1 MNHIIDVS
9 GSMFSGDCLSQAC
22 HIVEMRLKP
31 EDRIF
36 IVSTQMEEVGPY
48 QPKGCLYRYVIQSKI
63 IAGGFSLLA
72 IDIFIQSFEIVGP
85 ITFYSDDSGP
95 IQSRRY
101 REKFGNYI
109 SLPVCPVC
117 YRPLRPNEFE
127 HHFNI
132 MNGDPEHDVYHV
144 MSA

>member
-9 GSMFSGDCLSQAC
+9 GSMLANNCLVQAC
-22 HIVEMRLKP
+22 NLVEKRLGP

-48 QPKGCLYRYVIQSKI
+48 SPKGCLYRYIIQSKI
-63 IAGGFSLLA
+63 VASGFSLSS
-72 IDIFIQSFEIVGP
+72 IDIFIQKFEIVGP
-85 ITFYSDDSGP
+85 TTFYSDDSGP

-117 YRPLRPNEFE
+117 YHPLRPNEFE
-127 HHFNI
+127 RHFNLMI
-132 MNGDPEHDVYHV
+132 GDSEHDVYHV